1 MPAKLPAPAAL
12 ETILAN
18 AHPLVTT
25 LHRAVTG
32 PALKNPRTLFL
43 DLNPHLAEDPSFTDR
58 YTGRKDAAVLIPVL
72 LRADPTVLLT
82 VRSPDMPSHAG
93 QVSFPGGRVHADDPD
108 HAFTALRETH
118 EEVGIA
124 PEEVTLIGDLG
135 EHVGGLGYRV
145 SPYVGLVREA
155 ASQRACPREVQEIFE
170 VPLSFFADMKNHFY
184 TEKNYK
190 GTAYKM
196 FYVPYKDYNIWGL
209 TAGIL
214 RSLAERFQA
223 IEST

>member
-1 MPAKLPAPAAL
+1 MTEQMPISTAL
-12 ETILAN
+12 DDVLVD
-18 AHPLVTT
+18 AHPLIAT

-43 DLNPHLAEDPSFTDR
+43 ELNPHLASDDSFTDR
-58 YTGRKDAAVLIPVL
+58 YKARKDAAVLIPIIM
-72 LRADPTVLLT
+72 RAEPTVLLT

-124 PEEVTLIGDLG
+124 PGDVTLIGDLG

-145 SPYVGLVREA
+145 SPYVGLVRESA
-155 ASQRACPREVQEIFE
+155 TMQACPREVAEIFE
-170 VPLSFFADMKNHFY
+170 VPLSFLADIKNHSY
-184 TEKNYK
+184 TEKMFKEKTYR
-190 GTAYKM
+190 M
-196 FYVPYKDYNIWGL
+196 FYVPYKEYNIWGL

-214 RSLAERFQA
+214 RSLAERFRA
-223 IEST
+223 IDGR